1 MRAPERPHP
10 SPLSSATV
18 AIGAARHLLRRYR
31 VGPVLVILAAAI
43 LVIGAMRH
51 AETTTASALS
61 RWQATVEV
69 WTTTGPVDA
78 GETIEPGAVRPILL
92 PADLVPVG
100 AVATDPRGLR
110 TRIELGTGEIV
121 VERWL
126 TDTGSTLAARTPE
139 GWRTISIGR
148 RDDLFTVG
156 DLVDLHHAVDGSPPT
171 RSSSWPP
178 TPTSGGPYLPT
189 SWAMW
194 SEHRGRPGLFRYS
207 AADQRQ
213 PVVRISRTATPTTMR

>member
-1 MRAPERPHP
+1 M
-10 SPLSSATV
+10 
-18 AIGAARHLLRRYR
+18 
-31 VGPVLVILAAAI
+31 ILAAAI

-51 AETTTASALS
+51 AETATANALS

-69 WTTTGPVDA
+69 WTTTEPVDA
-78 GETIEPGAVRPILL
+78 GETIESGAVRSILV

-126 TDTGSTLAARTPE
+126 TDTGSTHAARTPE

-156 DLVDLHHAVDGSPPT
+156 DLVDLHHAVDGRRIATDALVVMASD
-171 RSSSWPP
+171 
-178 TPTSGGPYLPT
+178 
-189 SWAMW
+189 
-194 SEHRGRPGLFRYS
+194 
-207 AADQRQ
+207 ADLGVAV
-213 PVVRISRTATPTTMR
+213 PADVVGDVVRASGQAGVVPVLSG

>member
-1 MRAPERPHP
+1 MRAPNAPTLSPVVGDRRHRRRPVPP
-10 SPLSSATV
+10 SPLPDRPRPRDPRRRDPRHRGDAPRRDDNRQRPV
-18 AIGAARHLLRRYR
+18 ALAGDGRGLDHHRAGRCRRDDRAR
-31 VGPVLVILAAAI
+31 G
-43 LVIGAMRH
+43 G
-51 AETTTASALS
+51 
-61 RWQATVEV
+61 
-69 WTTTGPVDA
+69 
-78 GETIEPGAVRPILL
+78 
-92 PADLVPVG
+92 PADPRPRRPGTVG

-148 RDDLFTVG
+148 RDASSPSVISSTSITRST
-156 DLVDLHHAVDGSPPT
+156 VDGSPPA

-178 TPTSGGPYLPT
+178 TPTSGWPYLPT

-213 PVVRISRTATPTTMR
+213 PG